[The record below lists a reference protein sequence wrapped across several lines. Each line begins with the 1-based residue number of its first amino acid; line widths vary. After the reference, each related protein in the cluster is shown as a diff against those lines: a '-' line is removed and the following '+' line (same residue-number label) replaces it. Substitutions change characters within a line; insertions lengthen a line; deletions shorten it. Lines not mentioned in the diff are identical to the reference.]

1 MQSMVIMYAYN
12 SMMTWRPRID
22 RKSGPLYLALAAAIA
37 HDVQSGKLRPGD
49 RLPPHREL
57 ADQLGVTVTTVTRGY
72 TEAERQ
78 GLVRGEVGRGT
89 YVSPPPFTAVAP
101 VGSDQID
108 LATNALLP
116 HQHARELIDKL
127 SWLVSRSTPEYLFN
141 YQPHGG
147 RPDHREIAA
156 RWLQR
161 AHVPATAANTLLTS
175 GAQHAMAVSLAALTA
190 PGDVV
195 LCESV
200 TYTGMR
206 SLAHHL
212 HVRAHPVTMDHEGLL
227 PDALEDAAHEC
238 GARVVYCV
246 PSGQNPTARV
256 MSKKRRQDL
265 ARVATRLDLTIVED
279 DAYGFLFD
287 GQQPLCAAIP
297 ERTFY
302 LTSMSKSLVPGMRVG
317 LLRTP
322 PGWTDR
328 VTGAVFATT
337 VMLSPM
343 DAAAACASMEDGT
356 AARVMEWKRQEV
368 RARQQIAR
376 QALGAVV
383 TGSPDSQHGW
393 LQLPASWSADDFT
406 REARQR
412 GVIVTAGREF
422 AVARHDV
429 PNAVRIALGA
439 PADRETLKQ
448 AVTTLAEIL
457 KDAPQAF
464 GMTV

>member
-1 MQSMVIMYAYN
+1 M
-12 SMMTWRPRID
+12 WRPRLD
-22 RKSGPLYLALAAAIA
+22 RKAGPLYLGVATAIA
-37 HDVQSGKLRPGD
+37 HDVQSGRLKPGD
-49 RLPPHREL
+49 RLPTHREL
-57 ADQLGVTVTTVTRGY
+57 AEQLGVTVTTVTRGY
-72 TEAERQ
+72 TEAERR

-89 YVSPPPFTAVAP
+89 YVSPPPFTSTAP
-101 VGSDQID
+101 LASDQID

-116 HQHARELIDKL
+116 HQHARELTDRL
-127 SWLVSRSTPEYLFN
+127 ALLVARSTPEYLFS

-147 RPDHREIAA
+147 RLDHRAIAA
-156 RWLQR
+156 GWLQLR
-161 AHVPATAANTLLTS
+161 GVPALAATTILTS
-175 GAQHAMAVSLAALTA
+175 GAQHAMAVALATLTA

-195 LCESV
+195 LCEEV

-206 SLAHHL
+206 SLANHL
-212 HVRAHPVTMDHEGLL
+212 HVRAHPVAMDEEGLI
-227 PDALEDAAHEC
+227 PDALEDAAHES
-238 GARVVYCV
+238 GGRVVYCV

-256 MSKKRRQDL
+256 MSKQRRAEIVRTA
-265 ARVATRLDLTIVED
+265 ARLELHIVED

-287 GQQPLCAAIP
+287 GQEPLAAALP
-297 ERTFY
+297 DRTFY
-302 LTSMSKSLVPGMRVG
+302 LTSMSKSLVPGLRVG

-322 PGWTDR
+322 HGWTDR

-337 VMLSPM
+337 VMLSPL

-356 AARVMEWKRQEV
+356 AERVMAWKREEI

-376 QALGAVV
+376 QLLGALV
-383 TGSPDSQHGW
+383 TGSPESQHAW
-393 LQLPASWSADDFT
+393 LELPVAWPADDFV

-412 GVIVTAGREF
+412 GVVITPARDF

-429 PNAVRIALGA
+429 PNAARVALGA
-439 PADRETLKQ
+439 PPNRERLR
-448 AVTTLAEIL
+448 AGLAILSDVL

>member
-1 MQSMVIMYAYN
+1 
-12 SMMTWRPRID
+12 MTWKPRLD
-22 RKSGPLYLALAAAIA
+22 RKNGPLYRALAAAIA
-37 HDVQSGKLRPGD
+37 QDVQSGRLKAGD

-57 ADQLGVTVTTVTRGY
+57 ADQLGVTVTTITRGY
-72 TEAERQ
+72 TEAERR

-89 YVSPPPFTAVAP
+89 YVRPPAFTPVAP
-101 VGSDQID
+101 LTTGQID

-116 HQHARELIDKL
+116 HQHARELTDKL
-127 SWLVSRSTPEYLFN
+127 ALLIARSTPEYLFN

-156 RWLQR
+156 RWLQQSL
-161 AHVPATAANTLLTS
+161 VPADATNTILTS
-175 GAQHAMAVSLAALTA
+175 GAQHAMTVALATLTS

-206 SLAHHL
+206 SLANHL
-212 HVRAHPVTMDHEGLL
+212 HVRVHPVAMDHEGLL
-227 PDALEDAAHEC
+227 PDALEDAAHET
-238 GARVVYCV
+238 GGRVVYCV

-256 MSKKRRQDL
+256 MSKKRRLDL
-265 ARVATRLDLTIVED
+265 ARVASRLDLQIVED

-287 GQQPLCAAIP
+287 QESLCAAIP
-297 ERTFY
+297 DRTFY
-302 LTSMSKSLVPGMRVG
+302 LTSMSKSLVPGLRVG

-322 PGWTDR
+322 PRWTER
-328 VTGAVFATT
+328 VIGAVFATT
-337 VMLSPM
+337 VMLTPL
-343 DAAAACASMEDGT
+343 DAAAVCAAMEDGT

-368 RARQQIAR
+368 RARQHLAR

-383 TGSPDSQHGW
+383 TGSAESQHAW
-393 LQLPASWSADDFT
+393 LQLPPAWASDDFT

-412 GVIVTAGREF
+412 YVLVTPGREF
-422 AVARHDV
+422 AIARHDI

-439 PADRETLKQ
+439 PPDRDTLKK
-448 AVTTLAEIL
+448 AVMTLAEIL
-457 KDAPQAF
+457 SGAPQAF

>member
-1 MQSMVIMYAYN
+1 
-12 SMMTWRPRID
+12 MTSVWRPRLD
-22 RKSGPLYLALAAAIA
+22 RKGAPLYRALAAAIA
-37 HDVQSGKLRPGD
+37 HDVQTGRLKAGD

-72 TEAERQ
+72 TEAERR

-89 YVSPPPFTAVAP
+89 YVCPPAFTSIAP
-101 VGSDQID
+101 VSSRYID

-116 HQHARELIDKL
+116 HQHARELMDKL
-127 SWLVSRSTPEYLFN
+127 ASLASRSTPEYLFN

-147 RPDHREIAA
+147 LLPHREIAA

-161 AHVPATAANTLLTS
+161 SQVPAEAGNTILTS
-175 GAQHAMAVSLAALTA
+175 GAQHAMAVALAALTA
-190 PGDVV
+190 PGDAV

-206 SLAHHL
+206 SLANHL
-212 HVRAHPVTMDHEGLL
+212 HVRPHAVAMDHEGLL
-227 PDALEDAAHEC
+227 PDALEDAAHES
-238 GARVVYCV
+238 GGRVVYCV

-256 MSKKRRQDL
+256 MSKKRRREI
-265 ARVATRLDLTIVED
+265 ARVAARLDLMVVED
-279 DAYGFLFD
+279 DAYGFLFE
-287 GQQPLCAAIP
+287 GHEPLCAAIP

-302 LTSMSKSLVPGMRVG
+302 LTSMSKILAPGVRVG

-322 PGWTDR
+322 SAWTDR
-328 VTGAVFATT
+328 VAGAVFATT
-337 VMLSPM
+337 VMLTPL
-343 DAAAACASMEDGT
+343 DAAAACASLEDGT
-356 AARVMEWKRQEV
+356 AARVMEWKRHEV
-368 RARQQIAR
+368 RARQHIAR
-376 QALGAVV
+376 DVLAGAV
-383 TGSPDSQHGW
+383 TGSADSQHAW
-393 LQLPASWSADDFT
+393 LQLPAAWTSDDFA

-412 GVIVTAGREF
+412 GVIVTAAREF

-439 PADRETLKQ
+439 PPDREVLKQ
-448 AVTTLAEIL
+448 AVATLAEIL
-457 KDAPQAF
+457 HDTPQAF

>member
-12 SMMTWRPRID
+12 PMSTWRPRLD
-22 RKSGPLYLALAAAIA
+22 RRTGPLYQAVAAAIA
-37 HDVQSGKLRPGD
+37 QDVQSGRLKAGD

-57 ADQLGVTVTTVTRGY
+57 ADQLRVTVMTVTRGY
-72 TEAERQ
+72 SEAERQ

-89 YVSPPPFTAVAP
+89 YVCPPPFTSP
-101 VGSDQID
+101 TPSGTGPID
-108 LATNALLP
+108 LGTNALLP
-116 HQHARELIDKL
+116 HQHARELTDKL
-127 SWLVSRSTPEYLFN
+127 SRVISRSTPEYLFN

-161 AHVPATAANTLLTS
+161 SQVPADAGNTLLTS
-175 GAQHAMAVSLAALTA
+175 GAQHAMAVALATLTA

-206 SLAHHL
+206 SLANHL
-212 HVRAHPVTMDHEGLL
+212 HVQAHPVAMDHEGLL

-256 MSKKRRQDL
+256 MSKKRRQEL
-265 ARVATRLDLTIVED
+265 ARLASRLDLTIVED
-279 DAYGFLFD
+279 DAYGFLFE

-302 LTSMSKSLVPGMRVG
+302 LTSMSKSLVPGLRVG

-322 PGWTDR
+322 AGWSER
-328 VTGAVFATT
+328 LMGAVFATT
-337 VMLSPM
+337 VMLSPI

-356 AARVMEWKRQEV
+356 AARVVQWKRQEV
-368 RARQQIAR
+368 RARQQLAR
-376 QALGAVV
+376 QVLGGVV
-383 TGSPDSQHGW
+383 TGSPESQHAW
-393 LQLPASWSADDFT
+393 LELPAAWPADDFV

-412 GVIVTAGREF
+412 GVIVTPGRDF
-422 AVARHDV
+422 AVARHEV

-439 PADRETLKQ
+439 PSDRETLKKG
-448 AVTTLAEIL
+448 VTILGEIL
-457 KDAPQAF
+457 NDAPLPF